1 MVKTERQARLCGDLS
16 AAADKS
22 QWLEALREV
31 MRAFD
36 YAFVTLLR
44 LPGGQ
49 NIYALPTVVE
59 SSLPIWVVNAMTKD
73 GALGDC
79 PVIKRG
85 ASSMLPQYWSLQDP
99 DITCGSLVDAAASL
113 NSMGITSGLMITVH
127 GMHGNRHLMN
137 FAGDRDVLPQAALN
151 ELCMIVLH
159 ALEVYDRLCRTNNSK
174 GPSPL
179 TKRELDVVRWT
190 SQGKTSV
197 EIAEL
202 LSISEH
208 TVNAYMNNAIRK
220 LDCVN
225 RTQLVAKAI
234 RLGLID

>member
-1 MVKTERQARLCGDLS
+1 MVKTERQARLCRDLS

-22 QWLEALREV
+22 QWLEAQQEV
-31 MRAFD
+31 MHAFG
-36 YAFVTLLR
+36 YAHVTLLR

-49 NIYALPTVVE
+49 NAFALPLVVE
-59 SSLPIWVVNAMTKD
+59 SSLPVWVVNAMTKD

-85 ASSMLPQYWSLQDP
+85 ASSMMPQYWSLEDP
-99 DITCGSLVDAAASL
+99 EMACGSLVDAVNSVG
-113 NSMGITSGLMITVH
+113 SMGITSGLMVPVN
-127 GMHGNRHLMN
+127 GMSGNRHLMN
-137 FAGDRDVLPQAALN
+137 FAGDRDTLPQASLN
-151 ELCMIVLH
+151 ELCMIALH
-159 ALEVYDRLCRTNNSK
+159 ALETYDRLCRVASK

-190 SQGKTSV
+190 AQGKTSV

-208 TVNAYMNNAIRK
+208 TVNTYMNNAMRK

-225 RTQLVAKAI
+225 RTQLVAKTI
-234 RLGLID
+234 RLRLIE

>member
-1 MVKTERQARLCGDLS
+1 MVKTERQARLCDDLS

-31 MRAFD
+31 MRAFG
-36 YAFVTLLR
+36 YAYVTLLR

-49 NIYALPTVVE
+49 NAYALPTVVE
-59 SSLPIWVVNAMTKD
+59 SSLPVWVVNAMTRD

-85 ASSMLPQYWSLQDP
+85 ASSMMPQYWSLQDP
-99 DITCGSLVDAAASL
+99 DIACGPLVDAADSL
-113 NSMGITSGLMITVH
+113 SSMGITSGLMVPVH
-127 GMHGNRHLMN
+127 GMYGNRHLMN
-137 FAGDRDVLPQAALN
+137 FAGDRDILPQAALN
-151 ELCMIVLH
+151 ELGMIVLH
-159 ALEVYDRLCRTNNSK
+159 ALEVYDRLCRAGSR

-190 SQGKTSV
+190 AQGKTSV

-225 RTQLVAKAI
+225 RTQLVAKTI

>member
-1 MVKTERQARLCGDLS
+1 MLTTERQTSLCRDLS
-16 AAADKS
+16 AAADRQ
-22 QWLEALREV
+22 QWLAALQEV
-31 MRAFD
+31 MRAFG
-36 YAFVTLLR
+36 YSYVTLLK
-44 LPGGQ
+44 LPGGR
-49 NIYALPTVVE
+49 NAYALPTVVE
-59 SSLPIWVVNAMTKD
+59 SSLPVWVVNAMTKD

-85 ASSMLPQYWSLQDP
+85 ASSMMPQYWSLD
-99 DITCGSLVDAAASL
+99 DAELACGTLAEAGASLGSL
-113 NSMGITSGLMITVH
+113 GITSGLMVPVN
-127 GMHGNRHLMN
+127 GMNGNRHLMN
-137 FAGDRDVLPQAALN
+137 FAGDRDALSQASLN
-151 ELCMIVLH
+151 ELGMIALH
-159 ALEVYDRLCRTNNSK
+159 ALEAYDHLCRAGSK

-190 SQGKTSV
+190 AQGKTSV

-234 RLGLID
+234 RQRLIE

>member
-1 MVKTERQARLCGDLS
+1 MVKTERQARLCRDLS
-16 AAADKS
+16 AATDKS

-31 MRAFD
+31 THAFG
-36 YAFVTLLR
+36 YAYVTLLR
-44 LPGGQ
+44 LPGGS
-49 NIYALPTVVE
+49 NAYALPTVLE
-59 SSLPIWVVNAMTKD
+59 SSLPVWVVNAMTKG

-85 ASSMLPQYWSLQDP
+85 ASSMMPQYWSLEDP
-99 DITCGSLVDAAASL
+99 DLACEPLMEAVASVG
-113 NSMGITSGLMITVH
+113 SMGIASGLMVPVT
-127 GMHGNRHLMN
+127 GMYGNRHLIN
-137 FAGDRDVLPQAALN
+137 FAGDREPLSQASLN
-151 ELCMIVLH
+151 ELGMIALH
-159 ALEVYDRLCRTNNSK
+159 ALEVYDRLCRVGSK

-190 SQGKTSV
+190 AQGKTSV

-208 TVNAYMNNAIRK
+208 TVNTYMNNAMRK

-225 RTQLVAKAI
+225 RTQLVAKTI
-234 RLGLID
+234 RLRLID

>member
-1 MVKTERQARLCGDLS
+1 MVKTERQARLCEELS

-22 QWLEALREV
+22 QWLAALKEV
-31 MRAFD
+31 MRAFGYD
-36 YAFVTLLR
+36 YVTLFR

-49 NIYALPTVVE
+49 NAYSLLTVVE
-59 SSLPIWVVNAMTKD
+59 SSLPVWVVNAMTKD
-73 GALGDC
+73 GVLEDC

-85 ASSMLPQYWSLQDP
+85 ASSMMPQYWSLDDP
-99 DITCGSLVDAAASL
+99 EIACAPLLEAAASL
-113 NSMGITSGLMITVH
+113 DSMGITSGLMVPVH
-127 GMHGNRHLMN
+127 GMYANRHLMN
-137 FAGDRDVLPQAALN
+137 FAGDRDVLPQASLN
-151 ELCMIVLH
+151 ELGMIVLH
-159 ALEVYDRLCRTNNSK
+159 ALEVYDRLCRVGSK

-190 SQGKTSV
+190 AQGKTSV

-208 TVNAYMNNAIRK
+208 TVNTYMNNAIRK

-225 RTQLVAKAI
+225 RTQLVAKTI
-234 RLGLID
+234 RLGLIN

>member
-1 MVKTERQARLCGDLS
+1 MVKTERQARLCDDLS

-22 QWLEALREV
+22 QWLEALQEV
-31 MRAFD
+31 MRAFG
-36 YAFVTLLR
+36 YAYVTLLL

-49 NIYALPTVVE
+49 NAYGLPTVIE
-59 SSLPIWVVNAMTKD
+59 SSLPIWVVNAMTSD

-79 PVIKRG
+79 PVIRCG
-85 ASSMLPQYWSLQDP
+85 ASSMMPQYWSLQDP
-99 DITCGSLVDAAASL
+99 DIACETLQDAVSSVR
-113 NSMGITSGLMITVH
+113 SMGITSGLMVPVH
-127 GMHGNRHLMN
+127 GMNGNRYLMN
-137 FAGDRDVLPQAALN
+137 FAGDRDTLQQAALN
-151 ELCMIVLH
+151 ELGMIALH
-159 ALEVYDRLCRTNNSK
+159 ALEVYDRLCRTGSR

-190 SQGKTSV
+190 AQGKTSV

-225 RTQLVAKAI
+225 RTQLVAKTI
-234 RLGLID
+234 RLGLIV